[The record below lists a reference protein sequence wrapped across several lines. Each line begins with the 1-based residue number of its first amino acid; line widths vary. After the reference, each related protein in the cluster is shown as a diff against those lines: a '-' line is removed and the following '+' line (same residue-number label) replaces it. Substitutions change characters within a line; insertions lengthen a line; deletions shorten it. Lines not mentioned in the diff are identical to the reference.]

1 MPIKDAWKRKDI
13 EEIEK
18 EIAKSLRNKIK
29 NRSWQKDENLFQDY
43 CIGALEFIFY
53 PNFIKPKKEDRIH
66 NGRKE
71 LILHI

>member
-29 NRSWQKDENLFQDY
+29 KM
-43 CIGALEFIFY
+43 
-53 PNFIKPKKEDRIH
+53 
-66 NGRKE
+66 
-71 LILHI
+71 